1 MSTDPGVLSGV
12 LEGHGDAVWGLA
24 FNPTGDRLASCS
36 ADGTVR
42 IWDPQREDGAC
53 LSTYDTQSGE
63 PGGGGIPSALGTSPP
78 PPCHPPCPPFPC
90 RAWRPHLCHLFG
102 HPTWPRCSGFPDR
115 HRSALRCGGGSTCFG
130 A

>member
-24 FNPTGDRLASCS
+24 FNATGDRLASCS

-53 LSTYDTQSGE
+53 LSTYDAQSGE
-63 PGGGGIPSALGTSPP
+63 PGGGGHPLSTGDIPTTSLSPSLSPLPLQTMASPP
-78 PPCHPPCPPFPC
+78 PSPSRPPNL
-90 RAWRPHLCHLFG
+90 ATL
-102 HPTWPRCSGFPDR
+102 
-115 HRSALRCGGGSTCFG
+115 
-130 A
+130 